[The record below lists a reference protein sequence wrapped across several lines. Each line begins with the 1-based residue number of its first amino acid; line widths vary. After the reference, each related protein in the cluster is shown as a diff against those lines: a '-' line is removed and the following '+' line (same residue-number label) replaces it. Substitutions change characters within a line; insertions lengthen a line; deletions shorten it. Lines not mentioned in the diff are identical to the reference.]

1 MNQKHDTDGPYAS
14 PLISTNAESEGGTPR
29 AWLRGNVSGIAT
41 LFLSVLSAYG
51 YLVYSNLAERQQLI
65 DTGMPPEMAAEMGLG
80 YGTGDIPAFAFW
92 SFGISTLIL
101 FYVAWTTKRTFRRP
115 IPIRIAYFLGV
126 PFIAF
131 AWTLFVAS
139 ALGPWMGAFSFPV
152 FPCWLIGACGGAIL
166 SVVVRPTRIAMAHT
180 T

>member
-65 DTGMPPEMAAEMGLG
+65 DTGMPPEMAAPAIASAASAGL
-80 YGTGDIPAFAFW
+80 AVR
-92 SFGISTLIL
+92 IL
-101 FYVAWTTKRTFRRP
+101 FTILWGGYYGSR
-115 IPIRIAYFLGV
+115 L
-126 PFIAF
+126 
-131 AWTLFVAS
+131 LFVI
-139 ALGPWMGAFSFPV
+139 F
-152 FPCWLIGACGGAIL
+152 
-166 SVVVRPTRIAMAHT
+166 
-180 T
+180 